1 MLIYS
6 WVKAFATSVKS
17 WFIYMQLC
25 EISLLMLNMLLNQQ
39 DWILCFLLSE
49 KKKVA
54 IVKPFSIEC

>member
-1 MLIYS
+1 
-6 WVKAFATSVKS
+6 
-17 WFIYMQLC
+17 MQLC